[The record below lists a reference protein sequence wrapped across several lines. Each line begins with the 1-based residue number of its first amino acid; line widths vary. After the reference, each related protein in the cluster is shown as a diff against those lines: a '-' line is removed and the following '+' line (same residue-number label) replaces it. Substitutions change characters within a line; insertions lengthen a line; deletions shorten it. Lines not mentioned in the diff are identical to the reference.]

1 MIFLVVEK
9 RLSGSLPKRTGFK
22 CKEIGDSKL
31 EALPAIIIFDAA

>member
-9 RLSGSLPKRTGFK
+9 KIERVTAQKNRVQME
-22 CKEIGDSKL
+22 EIGDSKL